1 MYWLVQS
8 TLYSVLYIYTVS
20 AGEGGL
26 PTASNLAILLLVM
39 SKDAISEESMGNR
52 RAKKKKRKEKKRKD
66 SHDEICAAVQLDKRM
81 RASSSLA
88 IAVNITVN
96 EWSNLHRET
105 PVQQAPVKC

>member
-1 MYWLVQS
+1 MTDSEQS
-8 TLYSVLYIYTVS
+8 RHSS
-20 AGEGGL
+20 
-26 PTASNLAILLLVM
+26 PSNVKRCNTRGINGQQ
-39 SKDAISEESMGNR
+39 KGKE
-52 RAKKKKRKEKKRKD
+52 KKKKKKEKKKD